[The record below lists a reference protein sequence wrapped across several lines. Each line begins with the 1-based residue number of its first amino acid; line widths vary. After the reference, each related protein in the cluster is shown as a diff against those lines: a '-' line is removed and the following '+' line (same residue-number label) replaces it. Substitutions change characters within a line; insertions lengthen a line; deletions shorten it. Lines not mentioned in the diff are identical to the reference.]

1 MRAWDLTFKQSLS
14 LPTPPSRVALRSF
27 AASFLVS
34 RFFLSFLLR
43 FSSVSSV
50 FSPFPSSVLFPF
62 FSFFLSELGGRGC
75 EFARL
80 SRCCPAACSLVCLP
94 DSVIGVVFRDVVF
107 VVDATADVAVV
118 LVAAPVV
125 VLFVVPVVAVRH
137 GLGIACLFFFFLFP
151 HSPPVPLPCCLCRP
165 PPPRYLSP
173 NLPRRLTC
181 CLSLSLT
188 SSFLFPIFKW

>member
-43 FSSVSSV
+43 FSSVSPV

-80 SRCCPAACSLVCLP
+80 SCCCPAACSLVCLP
-94 DSVIGVVFRDVVF
+94 DSVIGVVFRDVVVRMCRVYVLQGLNLVFLRQLKVSVF
-107 VVDATADVAVV
+107 VACKSI
-118 LVAAPVV
+118 LLRRFR
-125 VLFVVPVVAVRH
+125 LFCNKCSFA
-137 GLGIACLFFFFLFP
+137 FFF
-151 HSPPVPLPCCLCRP
+151 
-165 PPPRYLSP
+165 
-173 NLPRRLTC
+173 
-181 CLSLSLT
+181 
-188 SSFLFPIFKW
+188 